1 MNLILSKLNNE
12 KKVLKNTSIF
22 IGATGSVVEALLYGL
37 EVYHI
42 VEDPVFEAYS
52 PNFWPSIKLNFLNA
66 GIIKYK
72 VKNLDFMKFGK
83 SDYLVTKYLNV

>member
-1 MNLILSKLNNE
+1 MNLILFKLNNGKE
-12 KKVLKNTSIF
+12 SLKNTSIF
-22 IGATGSVVEALLYGL
+22 IGATGSIIEALLYGL

-42 VEDPVFEAYS
+42 VEDPIFEAYT
-52 PNFWPSIKLNFLNA
+52 PNFWPSIKLNFLND

-83 SDYLVTKYLNV
+83 SDHLVTKYLNV